1 VQAVILAAIGRST
14 VEFNVGDKVVYP
26 CHGVA
31 EGTDIATRTV
41 FGEETTYVVFSIAER
56 MPGRHGLMT
65 VSVPVS
71 RAAEVGV
78 RQIASREDADDV
90 LAVLSVTDVRVPA
103 NWSRRFK
110 NHQEKLKTGDLFQYA
125 EVVRNLAAR
134 SQNKSLAAAETA
146 MYGTARHLLSTEL
159 AVTWSISQEAAE
171 ARVDE
176 ALGASVTAMS

>member
-1 VQAVILAAIGRST
+1 MK
-14 VEFNVGDKVVYP
+14 FKVGDKVVYP

-31 EGTDIATRTV
+31 EVTDIATRTV

-56 MPGRHGLMT
+56 MPGRHGMMT
-65 VSVPVS
+65 VSVPVN
-71 RAAEVGV
+71 RADEVGV
-78 RQIASREDADDV
+78 RQIASPEDADDV
-90 LAVLSVTDVRVPA
+90 MAVLSVTDVRVPA

-134 SQNKSLAAAETA
+134 QQTKSLAAAETA

-176 ALGASVTAMS
+176 ALGDVATALG